1 MLAHSS
7 SFLHIFAPQKHIL
20 VCWVV
25 KLSSKNDINY
35 FEIKNYGFFPFRAL
49 LYIVVV
55 YWSLNIFCDFTNKRC
70 GCGLVI
76 ESGITRSKKGLTND
90 SWRCSTLWKIIKN
103 SIEIEKDKK
112 NHHQLAFK
120 LVPTENQVYYLYLYL
135 YSVNQLLVVLHYCGL
150 MAWGIWLI
158 YVSVPK
164 GPIYQ
169 SIKDTKCHVRGLWW
183 IMKSMQNE
191 NFSCD
196 MHQMQACDRQKF
208 PQGCVH
214 SILNNFHTV
223 KPCFHKMNLIFNI
236 RSSSTTT
243 AAAASEWT
251 TLHDSNQISTDC
263 YNFLHRAHR
272 YVVHL

>member
-1 MLAHSS
+1 
-7 SFLHIFAPQKHIL
+7 
-20 VCWVV
+20 
-25 KLSSKNDINY
+25 
-35 FEIKNYGFFPFRAL
+35 
-49 LYIVVV
+49 
-55 YWSLNIFCDFTNKRC
+55 
-70 GCGLVI
+70 
-76 ESGITRSKKGLTND
+76 
-90 SWRCSTLWKIIKN
+90 
-103 SIEIEKDKK
+103 
-112 NHHQLAFK
+112 
-120 LVPTENQVYYLYLYL
+120 
-135 YSVNQLLVVLHYCGL
+135 

-236 RSSSTTT
+236 RSSSTLLQPQQPVNERHCMT
-243 AAAASEWT
+243 ATKFLLIVTIFYIEHIGMYVCSTPVDILFWNIIDYLGILT
-251 TLHDSNQISTDC
+251 RTLIMRT
-263 YNFLHRAHR
+263 Y
-272 YVVHL
+272 

>member
-1 MLAHSS
+1 MWLRISDRVGYNP
-7 SFLHIFAPQKHIL
+7 IQ
-20 VCWVV
+20 
-25 KLSSKNDINY
+25 
-35 FEIKNYGFFPFRAL
+35 
-49 LYIVVV
+49 
-55 YWSLNIFCDFTNKRC
+55 
-70 GCGLVI
+70 
-76 ESGITRSKKGLTND
+76 KKGLKITVE
-90 SWRCSTLWKIIKN
+90 SVLHFEKIIKN
-103 SIEIEKDKK
+103 SIKIEKDKK
-112 NHHQLAFK
+112 NHHQLAFNLK
-120 LVPTENQVYYLYLYL
+120 LSCISPKRVPTENQLYILPSSTYIRL
-135 YSVNQLLVVLHYCGL
+135 TIVLHYCGL

-272 YVVHL
+272 YVGTYVVHL

>member
-1 MLAHSS
+1 MA
-7 SFLHIFAPQKHIL
+7 AP
-20 VCWVV
+20 
-25 KLSSKNDINY
+25 S
-35 FEIKNYGFFPFRAL
+35 GFRE
-49 LYIVVV
+49 LYKRT
-55 YWSLNIFCDFTNKRC
+55 TNVLQTFVTYIR
-70 GCGLVI
+70 
-76 ESGITRSKKGLTND
+76 LT
-90 SWRCSTLWKIIKN
+90 I
-103 SIEIEKDKK
+103 
-112 NHHQLAFK
+112 
-120 LVPTENQVYYLYLYL
+120 
-135 YSVNQLLVVLHYCGL
+135 VLHYCGL

-236 RSSSTTT
+236 RSTTLLPAAADRP

-263 YNFLHRAHR
+263 YNFLHST
-272 YVVHL
+272 YVCSTFRDIFFWNIID

>member
-1 MLAHSS
+1 
-7 SFLHIFAPQKHIL
+7 
-20 VCWVV
+20 
-25 KLSSKNDINY
+25 
-35 FEIKNYGFFPFRAL
+35 
-49 LYIVVV
+49 
-55 YWSLNIFCDFTNKRC
+55 
-70 GCGLVI
+70 
-76 ESGITRSKKGLTND
+76 
-90 SWRCSTLWKIIKN
+90 
-103 SIEIEKDKK
+103 
-112 NHHQLAFK
+112 
-120 LVPTENQVYYLYLYL
+120 
-135 YSVNQLLVVLHYCGL
+135 

-243 AAAASEWT
+243 AASEWT

-263 YNFLHRAHR
+263 YNFLHSTYQCSTSR
-272 YVVHL
+272 YLLLKYYWLVFLTDDAYLTDVYCLYLH